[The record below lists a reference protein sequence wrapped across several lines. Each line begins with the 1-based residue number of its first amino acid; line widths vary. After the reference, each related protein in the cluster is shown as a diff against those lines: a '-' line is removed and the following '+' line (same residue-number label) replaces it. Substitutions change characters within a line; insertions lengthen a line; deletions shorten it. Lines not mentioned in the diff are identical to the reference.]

1 MNLQSLR
8 NSRWNTWHGLAAAV
22 MAMLGIAATFPVWD
36 DIGDIAWNDEEY
48 SHILLVPLVA
58 VWMVWVR
65 RMRFRYCRATGT
77 GLGVLMASVGWAVSS
92 YGFHEGHQSLWHGGA
107 VLVVIGCVLS
117 VLGKQ
122 ALFQFLPA
130 VAVLVFV
137 VPVPGMI
144 RQQIAIPLQTWTA
157 QITEVILEVAGIP
170 VDRSVNWLTVN
181 GKPLEIAEACNG
193 LRMVWPLILM
203 SYAFSFGLPLRNS
216 VRFVLL
222 LASPLSAI
230 FCNVVRI
237 LPTVWVYSRY
247 DDDVGLKFHDVSGW
261 LMLPIAFLLLLG
273 IIKMLDWALVP
284 VRRYT
289 LAS

>member
-22 MAMLGIAATFPVWD
+22 MATLGIAATFPVWA
-36 DIGDIAWNDEEY
+36 DIMDIAWNDEEY

-77 GLGVLMASVGWAVSS
+77 GLGVLMAALGWGVSS
-92 YGFHEGHQSLWHGGA
+92 YGFHQGHQSLWHVGA
-107 VLVVIGCVLS
+107 VFVVIGCVLS

-130 VAVLVFV
+130 VAVLVFI

-247 DDDVGLKFHDVSGW
+247 DDEVGLKFHDVSGW

>member
-1 MNLQSLR
+1 MRIQSIGTR
-8 NSRWNTWHGLAAAV
+8 RWNAWHALAAVV
-22 MAMLGIAATFPVWD
+22 MAALGVAATFPAWA
-36 DIGDIAWNDEEY
+36 DIFEIAYKDEEY
-48 SHILLVPLVA
+48 SHIFLVPVVA

-65 RMRFRYCRATGT
+65 RMRFRYCRVTGT
-77 GLGVLMASVGWAVSS
+77 GIGLLAAAIGWAVSS
-92 YGFHEGHQSLWHGGA
+92 YGYHHGYQSLWHGGA
-107 VLVVIGCVLS
+107 VLVVVGCILT

-130 VAVLVFV
+130 VAVLVFI
-137 VPVPGMI
+137 VPVPGLM
-144 RQQIAIPLQTWTA
+144 RHRIAIPLQTWTA

-170 VDRSVNWLTVN
+170 VERSVNWLSVN

-203 SYAFSFGLPLRNS
+203 SYAFSFGLPLRNT
-216 VRFVLL
+216 VRVLLL

-237 LPTVWVYSRY
+237 LPTVWVYSHHTEE
-247 DDDVGLKFHDVSGW
+247 VGLRFHDASGW

-273 IIKMLDWALVP
+273 IIRLLDWALIP

>member
-1 MNLQSLR
+1 
-8 NSRWNTWHGLAAAV
+8 
-22 MAMLGIAATFPVWD
+22 MLSAATPILSPPKFLVMPERLGLLRTLPGIRPVL
-36 DIGDIAWNDEEY
+36 I
-48 SHILLVPLVA
+48 
-58 VWMVWVR
+58 
-65 RMRFRYCRATGT
+65 
-77 GLGVLMASVGWAVSS
+77 
-92 YGFHEGHQSLWHGGA
+92 
-107 VLVVIGCVLS
+107 
-117 VLGKQ
+117 
-122 ALFQFLPA
+122 FLI
-130 VAVLVFV
+130 
-137 VPVPGMI
+137 PVPGMI

-193 LRMVWPLILM
+193 LRMVWPLIMM

>member
-1 MNLQSLR
+1 MRLQTLGT
-8 NSRWNTWHGLAAAV
+8 SRWNAWHGFAAAV
-22 MAMLGIAATFPVWD
+22 MAALGVAATFPAWA
-36 DIGDIAWNDEEY
+36 DIFDIAYKDEEY
-48 SHILLVPLVA
+48 SHIFLVPLVA
-58 VWMVWVR
+58 LWMVWVR
-65 RMRFRYCRATGT
+65 RMRFRYCRVSGT
-77 GLGVLMASVGWAVSS
+77 GIGLLAAASGWAISS
-92 YGFHEGHQSLWHGGA
+92 YGYHHGYQSLWHGGA
-107 VLVVIGCVLS
+107 VMVVIGCVLT

-130 VAVLVFV
+130 VAVLVFI
-137 VPVPGMI
+137 VPVPGMM
-144 RQQIAIPLQTWTA
+144 RQRIAIPLQTWTA

-170 VDRSVNWLTVN
+170 VERSVNWLTVN

-216 VRFVLL
+216 VRVVLL

-237 LPTVWVYSRY
+237 LPTVWVYSHHT
-247 DDDVGLKFHDVSGW
+247 DAVGREFHDASGW

-273 IIKMLDWALVP
+273 VIRLLDWAMIP

>member
-1 MNLQSLR
+1 MNLQAIGT
-8 NSRWNTWHGLAAAV
+8 SRWNAWHALGAAV
-22 MAMLGIAATFPVWD
+22 MAALGVMATYPAWS
-36 DIGDIAWNDEEY
+36 DIFLIAWNDEEY
-48 SHILLVPLVA
+48 SHIFLVPLVA

-65 RMRFRYCRATGT
+65 RMRFRYCRTTGT
-77 GLGVLMASVGWAVSS
+77 ILGAVVAALGWAVST
-92 YGFHEGHQSLWHGGA
+92 YGFRHGHQSLWHGGA
-107 VLVVIGCVLS
+107 VMVVVGCILS

-122 ALFQFLPA
+122 ALFRFLPA
-130 VAVLVFV
+130 VAVLVFI

-157 QITEVILEVAGIP
+157 QISEVILEVAGIP
-170 VDRSVNWLTVN
+170 VERSVNQLTVN
-181 GKPLEIAEACNG
+181 GKPVEIAEACNG

-237 LPTVWVYSRY
+237 LPTIWVYSHHT
-247 DDDVGLKFHDVSGW
+247 DDVGRKFHDYSGW

-273 IIKMLDWALVP
+273 IIKLLDWAMLP

>member
-1 MNLQSLR
+1 MRLQSIGT
-8 NSRWNTWHGLAAAV
+8 SRWNAWHALAAAV
-22 MAMLGIAATFPVWD
+22 MAALGVAATFPAWA
-36 DIGDIAWNDEEY
+36 DIFEIAYKDEEY
-48 SHILLVPLVA
+48 QHIFLVPLVA
-58 VWMVWVR
+58 VWMVWIR
-65 RMRFRYCRATGT
+65 RMRFRYCRVSGT
-77 GLGVLMASVGWAVSS
+77 GIGLLAAAVGWAVSS
-92 YGFHEGHQSLWHGGA
+92 YGYHHGYQSLWHGGA
-107 VLVVIGCVLS
+107 VMVVLGCILT

-130 VAVLVFV
+130 VAVLVFI
-137 VPVPGMI
+137 VPVPGLM
-144 RQQIAIPLQTWTA
+144 RQRIAIPLQTWTA
-157 QITEVILEVAGIP
+157 QITEVILEVAGVP
-170 VDRSVNWLTVN
+170 VERSVNWLTVN

-216 VRFVLL
+216 VRIVLL

-237 LPTVWVYSRY
+237 LPTVWVYSHHN
-247 DDDVGLKFHDVSGW
+247 DDVGREFHDASGW

-273 IIKMLDWALVP
+273 IIKMLDWAMIP

>member
-1 MNLQSLR
+1 MRLQSIGT
-8 NSRWNTWHGLAAAV
+8 SRWNAWHALAAAV
-22 MAMLGIAATFPVWD
+22 MAALGVAATFPAWA
-36 DIGDIAWNDEEY
+36 DIFEIAYKDEEY
-48 SHILLVPLVA
+48 QHIFLVPLVA
-58 VWMVWVR
+58 LWMVWIR
-65 RMRFRYCRATGT
+65 RMRFRYCRVSGT
-77 GLGVLMASVGWAVSS
+77 GIGLVAAAAGWAVSS
-92 YGFHEGHQSLWHGGA
+92 YGYHHGYQSLWHGGA
-107 VLVVIGCVLS
+107 VMVVLGCILT

-130 VAVLVFV
+130 VAVLVFI
-137 VPVPGMI
+137 VPVPGLM
-144 RQQIAIPLQTWTA
+144 RQRIAIPLQTWTA
-157 QITEVILEVAGIP
+157 QITEVILEVVGIP
-170 VDRSVNWLTVN
+170 VERSVNWLTVN

-203 SYAFSFGLPLRNS
+203 SYVFSFGLPLRNS
-216 VRFVLL
+216 VRLVLL

-237 LPTVWVYSRY
+237 LPTVWVYSHHS
-247 DDDVGLKFHDVSGW
+247 DEVGLKFHDVSGF

-273 IIKMLDWALVP
+273 IIKLLDWALIP

>member
-1 MNLQSLR
+1 M
-8 NSRWNTWHGLAAAV
+8 AA
-22 MAMLGIAATFPVWD
+22 LGVAATFPAWA
-36 DIGDIAWNDEEY
+36 DIFDIAYKDEEY
-48 SHILLVPLVA
+48 SHIFLVPLVA
-58 VWMVWVR
+58 LWMVWVR
-65 RMRFRYCRATGT
+65 RMRFRYCRVTGT
-77 GLGVLMASVGWAVSS
+77 GIGLLAAASGWAISS
-92 YGFHEGHQSLWHGGA
+92 YGYHHGYQSLWHGGA
-107 VLVVIGCVLS
+107 VMVVIGCVLT

-130 VAVLVFV
+130 VAVLVFI
-137 VPVPGMI
+137 VPVPGMM
-144 RQQIAIPLQTWTA
+144 RQRIAIPLQTWTA

-170 VDRSVNWLTVN
+170 VERSVNWLTVN

-216 VRFVLL
+216 VRVVLL

-237 LPTVWVYSRY
+237 LPTVWVYSHHT
-247 DDDVGLKFHDVSGW
+247 DAVGREFHDASGW

-273 IIKMLDWALVP
+273 VIRLLDWAMIP

>member
-1 MNLQSLR
+1 MRLQSIGT
-8 NSRWNTWHGLAAAV
+8 SRWNAWHALAAAT
-22 MAMLGIAATFPVWD
+22 MAALGVAATFPAWA
-36 DIGDIAWNDEEY
+36 DIFEIAYKDEEY
-48 SHILLVPLVA
+48 SHIFLVPLVA

-65 RMRFRYCRATGT
+65 RMRFRYCRASGT
-77 GLGVLMASVGWAVSS
+77 GIGLLAAAIGWAVST
-92 YGFHEGHQSLWHGGA
+92 YGYHHGYQSLWHGGA
-107 VLVVIGCVLS
+107 VMVVVGCILT

-130 VAVLVFV
+130 VAVLVFI
-137 VPVPGMI
+137 VPVPGMM
-144 RQQIAIPLQTWTA
+144 RQRIAIPLQTWTA

-170 VDRSVNWLTVN
+170 VERSVNWLTVN

-216 VRFVLL
+216 VRLVLL

-237 LPTVWVYSRY
+237 LPTVWVYSHHTE
-247 DDDVGLKFHDVSGW
+247 DVGLRFHDASGW

-273 IIKMLDWALVP
+273 IIKLLDWALIP

>member
-1 MNLQSLR
+1 MNLQSIR

-22 MAMLGIAATFPVWD
+22 MATLGIAATFPVWA
-36 DIGDIAWNDEEY
+36 DIMDIAWNDEEY

-77 GLGVLMASVGWAVSS
+77 GLGVLMAAFGWAVSS

>member
-1 MNLQSLR
+1 MRLQSIGT
-8 NSRWNTWHGLAAAV
+8 SRWNAWHALAAAV
-22 MAMLGIAATFPVWD
+22 MAALGVAATFPAWA
-36 DIGDIAWNDEEY
+36 DIFEIAYKDEEY
-48 SHILLVPLVA
+48 SHIFLVPLVA

-77 GLGVLMASVGWAVSS
+77 GIGLLFVAIGWAVSS
-92 YGFHEGHQSLWHGGA
+92 HGYQNGHQSLWHGGA
-107 VLVVIGCVLS
+107 VVVVVGCILT

-130 VAVLVFV
+130 VAVLIFI
-137 VPVPGMI
+137 VPVPGMV
-144 RQQIAIPLQTWTA
+144 RQNIAIPLQTWTA
-157 QITEVILEVAGIP
+157 QIAEVILDVAGIP
-170 VDRSVNWLTVN
+170 VERSVNWLTVN

-216 VRFVLL
+216 VRFMLL

-237 LPTVWVYSRY
+237 LPTVWVYSHHT
-247 DDDVGLKFHDVSGW
+247 DEIGVKFHNVSGF

-273 IIKMLDWALVP
+273 IIKLLDWAMVP

>member
-1 MNLQSLR
+1 MRLQAIGT
-8 NSRWNTWHGLAAAV
+8 SRWNAWRAVAATV
-22 MAMLGIAATFPVWD
+22 MAALGVAATFPAWA
-36 DIGDIAWNDEEY
+36 DIYEIAYKDEEY
-48 SHILLVPLVA
+48 SHIFLVPLVA

-77 GLGVLMASVGWAVSS
+77 GIGVIAAAVGWAVSS
-92 YGFHEGHQSLWHGGA
+92 YGYHHGHQSLWHGGA
-107 VLVVIGCVLS
+107 VLVVLGCILA

-122 ALFQFLPA
+122 VLFQFLPA
-130 VAVLVFV
+130 VAVLVFI
-137 VPVPGMI
+137 VPVPGLI

-170 VDRSVNWLTVN
+170 VERSVNWLTVN

-193 LRMVWPLILM
+193 LRMVWPLMLM

-216 VRFVLL
+216 VRLVLL

-237 LPTVWVYSRY
+237 LPTVWVYSHHT
-247 DDDVGLKFHDVSGW
+247 DEVGLKFHDASGW
-261 LMLPIAFLLLLG
+261 LMLPVAFLLLLG
-273 IIKMLDWALVP
+273 IIKLLDWALIP
-284 VRRYT
+284 VRRYS

>member
-1 MNLQSLR
+1 MRLQSIGT
-8 NSRWNTWHGLAAAV
+8 SRWNAWHALAAAV
-22 MAMLGIAATFPVWD
+22 MAALGVAATFPAWA
-36 DIGDIAWNDEEY
+36 DIFEIAYKDEEY
-48 SHILLVPLVA
+48 QHIFLVPLVA
-58 VWMVWVR
+58 LWMVWIR
-65 RMRFRYCRATGT
+65 RMRFRYCRVSGT
-77 GLGVLMASVGWAVSS
+77 GIGLLAAAVGWAVSS
-92 YGFHEGHQSLWHGGA
+92 YGYHHGYQSLWHGGA
-107 VLVVIGCVLS
+107 VMVVLGCILT

-130 VAVLVFV
+130 VAVLVFI
-137 VPVPGMI
+137 VPVPGSM
-144 RQQIAIPLQTWTA
+144 RQRIAIPLQTWTA
-157 QITEVILEVAGIP
+157 QITEVILEVVGIP
-170 VDRSVNWLTVN
+170 VERSVNWLTVN

-203 SYAFSFGLPLRNS
+203 SYLFSFGLPLRNG
-216 VRFVLL
+216 VRLVLL

-237 LPTVWVYSRY
+237 LPTVWVYSHHTE
-247 DDDVGLKFHDVSGW
+247 DVGSRFHDVSGF

-273 IIKMLDWALVP
+273 IIKLLDWAMIP

>member
-1 MNLQSLR
+1 MRLQSIGT
-8 NSRWNTWHGLAAAV
+8 SRWNAWHALAAAL
-22 MAMLGIAATFPVWD
+22 MAALGIAATFPAWA
-36 DIGDIAWNDEEY
+36 DIFEIAYKDEEY
-48 SHILLVPLVA
+48 SHIFLVPLVA

-65 RMRFRYCRATGT
+65 RMRFRYCRVSGT
-77 GLGVLMASVGWAVSS
+77 GIGLLLAAVGWVISS
-92 YGFHEGHQSLWHGGA
+92 YGYHHGYQSLWHGGA
-107 VLVVIGCVLS
+107 VIVVVGCVLT

-122 ALFQFLPA
+122 ALFHFLPA
-130 VAVLVFV
+130 VAVLIFI
-137 VPVPGMI
+137 VPVPGLL

-170 VDRSVNWLTVN
+170 VERSVNWLTVN

-216 VRFVLL
+216 VRIVLL

-237 LPTVWVYSRY
+237 LPTVWVYSHHT
-247 DDDVGLKFHDVSGW
+247 DEVGLTFHDASGW

-273 IIKMLDWALVP
+273 IIKLLDWAFIP

>member
-1 MNLQSLR
+1 MRLQSIGT
-8 NSRWNTWHGLAAAV
+8 SRWNAWHALAAAV
-22 MAMLGIAATFPVWD
+22 MAALGVAATFPAWA
-36 DIGDIAWNDEEY
+36 DIFEIAYKDEEY
-48 SHILLVPLVA
+48 SHIFLVPLVA

-65 RMRFRYCRATGT
+65 RMRFRYCRVTGT
-77 GLGVLMASVGWAVSS
+77 GIGLLAAAIGWAVSS
-92 YGFHEGHQSLWHGGA
+92 YGYHHGYQSLWHGGA
-107 VLVVIGCVLS
+107 VLVVVGCILT

-130 VAVLVFV
+130 VAVLVFI
-137 VPVPGMI
+137 VPVPGLM
-144 RQQIAIPLQTWTA
+144 RQRIAIPLQTWTA

-170 VDRSVNWLTVN
+170 VERSVNWLSVN

-203 SYAFSFGLPLRNS
+203 SYAFSFGLPLRNT
-216 VRFVLL
+216 VRVVLL

-237 LPTVWVYSRY
+237 LPTVWVYSHHTEE
-247 DDDVGLKFHDVSGW
+247 VGLKFHDASGW

-273 IIKMLDWALVP
+273 IIRLLDWALIP

>member
-1 MNLQSLR
+1 MKLQSIGT
-8 NSRWNTWHGLAAAV
+8 SRWNAWHALGAAV
-22 MAMLGIAATFPVWD
+22 MAALGVAATFPAWA
-36 DIGDIAWNDEEY
+36 DIFEIAYKDEEY
-48 SHILLVPLVA
+48 SHIFLVPLVA
-58 VWMVWVR
+58 IWMVWVR
-65 RMRFRYCRATGT
+65 RARFRYCRVSGT
-77 GLGVLMASVGWAVSS
+77 GIGLLAAAVGWAVSS
-92 YGFHEGHQSLWHGGA
+92 YGYHHGHQALWHGGA
-107 VLVVIGCVLS
+107 VMVVVGCILC

-130 VAVLVFV
+130 VAVLVFI
-137 VPVPGMI
+137 VPVPGLI
-144 RQQIAIPLQTWTA
+144 RQRMAIPLQTWTA
-157 QITEVILEVAGIP
+157 QISEVILEVAGIP
-170 VDRSVNWLTVN
+170 VERSVNQLTVN
-181 GKPLEIAEACNG
+181 GKPVEIAEACNG

-216 VRFVLL
+216 VRLVLL

-237 LPTVWVYSRY
+237 LPTIWVYSHHT
-247 DDDVGLKFHDVSGW
+247 DDVGRKFHDYSGW

-273 IIKMLDWALVP
+273 IIKMLDWALIP

>member
-1 MNLQSLR
+1 MKLQSFGT
-8 NSRWNTWHGLAAAV
+8 SRWNAWHALAAAV
-22 MAMLGIAATFPVWD
+22 MAALGAAATFPAWA
-36 DIGDIAWNDEEY
+36 DIFEIAYKDEEY
-48 SHILLVPLVA
+48 SHIFLVPLVA

-65 RMRFRYCRATGT
+65 RMRFRYCRVSGT
-77 GLGVLMASVGWAVSS
+77 GIGLLLATVGWAVSS
-92 YGFHEGHQSLWHGGA
+92 YGYHHGYQSLWHGGA
-107 VLVVIGCVLS
+107 VMVVVGCVLT

-130 VAVLVFV
+130 VAVLIFI
-137 VPVPGMI
+137 VPVPGLL

-170 VDRSVNWLTVN
+170 VERSVNWLTVN

-216 VRFVLL
+216 VRIALL

-237 LPTVWVYSRY
+237 LPTVWVYSHHT
-247 DDDVGLKFHDVSGW
+247 DEVGLTFHDASGW

-273 IIKMLDWALVP
+273 IIKLLDWALIP